1 MSDGVSNEPVI
12 APLPTPISVE
22 PRTAPSAPPA
32 EAAEIA
38 RQAEEAKLSPKA
50 ADPKTPAKVEEPKK
64 PLSTRDALRAA
75 REKVEAAPAAEKAS
89 PIKDDPKAAEPAAPV
104 AKDAKAAEPAKSEP
118 IRGEDGKFVST
129 KATEPAAKAAEPAPA
144 KVEPVV
150 PKAAL
155 PSHTAE
161 PPPARFSAAAKEK
174 WAEAPDEV
182 RAEVTRAVTELTK
195 GFEKH
200 RAAAERDSSL
210 NEFHEMATRGNTTV
224 KEALS
229 KYVGMEQAL
238 RNPDTRDRG
247 IEAIFANVGIS
258 PREWAAKLLGQTP
271 DAAAS
276 QQDATIAELRSH
288 IARLEQG
295 LTGIQQERTQQ
306 KTDSTTEAVTKFAAE
321 HPRFDEL
328 SEDIAFFLKT
338 RTKDLAE
345 AYSLAERLNP
355 APVKAAEPDPAPIA
369 APASSA
375 APVVTL
381 VPPATV
387 PASTAGQKS
396 IAGAP
401 TAGSDPVR
409 KQPSSSIRE
418 ALRRAQQRAG

>member
-1 MSDGVSNEPVI
+1 MSDGASSEPVI

-22 PRTAPSAPPA
+22 PRTAPPA
-32 EAAEIA
+32 EVAEIA
-38 RQAEEAKLSPKA
+38 RQAEEAKLPA
-50 ADPKTPAKVEEPKK
+50 ASKKEEPIKVAAKDEPKK
-64 PLSTRDALRAA
+64 PLSTREALRAA
-75 REKVEAAPAAEKAS
+75 REKVEAEPASPLKTEPKVAEPAPAAK
-89 PIKDDPKAAEPAAPV
+89 
-104 AKDAKAAEPAKSEP
+104 EPAKTEP
-118 IRGEDGKFVST
+118 VRGEDGKFVST
-129 KATEPAAKAAEPAPA
+129 KPATELAAKAAEPASA
-144 KVEPVV
+144 KVDGAKTAEPA
-150 PKAAL
+150 PKAAEPAK
-155 PSHTAE
+155 PSFTAE
-161 PPPARFSAAAKEK
+161 PPPARFSAAAKER

-200 RAAAERDSSL
+200 REAATRDADL
-210 NEFHEMATRGNTTV
+210 NEFHEMATKGGTTV

-238 RNPDTRDRG
+238 RNPATRDQG

-258 PREWAAKLLGQTP
+258 SREWAAKLLGQTP

-276 QQDATIAELRSH
+276 QQDATIRELRDH
-288 IARLEQG
+288 IARLEKTVGTVTETFQK
-295 LTGIQQERTQQ
+295 QQ
-306 KTDSTTEAVTKFAAE
+306 TDSTTEAVAKFAAE
-321 HPRFDEL
+321 NPRFEEL

-345 AYSLAERLNP
+345 AYKLAERLNP
-355 APVKAAEPDPAPIA
+355 APVKAPEPEPTPAP

-381 VPPATV
+381 VPPTP